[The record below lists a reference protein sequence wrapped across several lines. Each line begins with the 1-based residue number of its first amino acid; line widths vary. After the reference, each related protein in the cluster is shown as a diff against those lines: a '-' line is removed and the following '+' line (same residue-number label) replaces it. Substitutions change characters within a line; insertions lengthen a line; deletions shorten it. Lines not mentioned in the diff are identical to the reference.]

1 MSASIPDFAS
11 MDPATLAAEATRMWH
26 LLNSPET
33 ESFLKGVRLE
43 VAHQI
48 DRWGTVHDRAKEP
61 PDWYWLLG
69 HLGSKAVFAHMH
81 GDRDKAL
88 HHTISSAAV
97 LANWHTH
104 ILLGSG
110 RFTPGSSDLQ
120 QFLADTF
127 GSAID

>member
-1 MSASIPDFAS
+1 MNADLPDFAS
-11 MDPATLAAEATRMWH
+11 MDRPALESEAHRMWH

-33 ESFLKGVRLE
+33 ESFIAGVRQE

-48 DRWGTVHDRAKEP
+48 ERWGTVHDRAKAP
-61 PDWYWLLG
+61 SDWYWLLG
-69 HLGSKAVFAHMH
+69 FLSGKALRAHID

-104 ILLGSG
+104 IKLGEGS
-110 RFTPGSSDLQ
+110 FTPGASDLQ
-120 QFLADTF
+120 QFLSETF
-127 GSAID
+127 GPSFV